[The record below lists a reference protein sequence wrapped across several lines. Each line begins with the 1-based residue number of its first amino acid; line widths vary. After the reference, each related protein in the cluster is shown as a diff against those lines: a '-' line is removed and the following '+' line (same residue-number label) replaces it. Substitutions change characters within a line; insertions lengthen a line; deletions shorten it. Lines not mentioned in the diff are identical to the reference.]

1 MTPQFDRRTLLFAG
15 LGTAL
20 VACSAR
26 ASGVDQGAQQE
37 IEDEEQ
43 PPAPLTLDENTV
55 PATMAMVGDSITVMS
70 TPVLQAELPSTGL
83 DVRAIDA
90 QVGRRIAVGERGRI
104 HPGVDVVQFI
114 ASTENPDLWVI
125 ALGAND
131 VGKYDREGYDEIIR
145 EMLRAIPF
153 GKPLVWV
160 NAYHEDEMEHCELFN
175 AVLDNRITRRER
187 SLLVDWFSHG
197 DDDGVITGDGV
208 HPTDEGMEVFARIT
222 ANGVTDLLA
231 SL

>member
-1 MTPQFDRRTLLFAG
+1 MTPRFDRRSLLLAG
-15 LGTAL
+15 LGSAL
-20 VACSAR
+20 VACSSR
-26 ASGVDQGAQQE
+26 ASGVSQGAQQD

-43 PPAPLTLDENTV
+43 PPSPLTLDDDAV

-70 TPVLQAELPSTGL
+70 TPVLQQELPSTGL

-90 QVGRRIAVGERGRI
+90 QVGRRITMGTRGVL
-104 HPGVDVVQFI
+104 HPGVDVVRFI
-114 ASTENPDLWVI
+114 ASTEDPDLWVI

-131 VGKYDREGYDEIIR
+131 VGKYDRDGYDEIIR

-160 NAYHEDEMEHCELFN
+160 NVWHREELEHCELFN
-175 AVLDNRITRRER
+175 AVLDNRVTRRER
-187 SLLVDWFSHG
+187 SLIVDWFSHG
-197 DDDGVITGDGV
+197 EDDGVITDDGV
-208 HPTDEGMEVFARIT
+208 HPSDQGMQVFARLV
-222 ANGVTDLLA
+222 ANGVSDLLA

>member
-1 MTPQFDRRTLLFAG
+1 MTPRFDRRTLLLAG
-15 LGTAL
+15 FGTAL

-26 ASGVDQGAQQE
+26 ASGVDQGAQQG
-37 IEDEEQ
+37 IEDGEQ
-43 PPAPLTLDENTV
+43 PPSPLTLDDDTV

-70 TPVLQAELPSTGL
+70 TPALQLELPSTGL

-90 QVGRRIAVGERGRI
+90 QIGRRIAVGERGII
-104 HPGVDVVQFI
+104 HPGVDVVRFI
-114 ASTENPDLWVI
+114 GTTEDPDLWVI

-131 VGKYDREGYDEIIR
+131 IGKYDRDGYDEIIR

-175 AVLDNRITRRER
+175 AVLDNRIRRRER

-197 DDDGVITGDGV
+197 DDDGVVTSDGV
-208 HPTDEGMEVFARIT
+208 HPTEQGIEVFARIT